1 MKAKVA
7 IATVSGKAYYLLVRE
22 LKRRVIPFISII
34 PGKPMPIEI
43 KVIVTT
49 EAEKHLIS
57 GERVIT
63 INPLMEPDTVGSEV
77 IKALQGKEAYEEI
90 IVGIDPGEAFGLAFF
105 ADGEIIDSINCYS
118 IKEVINEILNEL
130 KTIDATSTHVVVK
143 IGKGVPVYLD
153 LLEILDKELPPNVE
167 IEIVSE
173 AGTNNYSYNGKRGRD
188 LRHIISATRIAGRS
202 GHIHMRTNQK

>member
-1 MKAKVA
+1 MGRCEL
-7 IATVSGKAYYLLVRE
+7 SGCDETFLSKE
-22 LKRRVIPFISII
+22 WQMTFNSIEDMISIQNTDF
-34 PGKPMPIEI
+34 G
-43 KVIVTT
+43 
-49 EAEKHLIS
+49 LI
-57 GERVIT
+57 RV
-63 INPLMEPDTVGSEV
+63 N
-77 IKALQGKEAYEEI
+77 KAYEEI

>member
-153 LLEILDKELPPNVE
+153 LLEILDKELPPDVE

-202 GHIHMRTNQK
+202 GHIHIRTK

>member
-105 ADGEIIDSINCYS
+105 ADGEIIDSVNCYS

>member
-63 INPLMEPDTVGSEV
+63 INTLMEPDTVGSEV

-105 ADGEIIDSINCYS
+105 ADGEIIDSVNCYS

-153 LLEILDKELPPNVE
+153 LLEILDKELPPDVE

>member
-153 LLEILDKELPPNVE
+153 LLEILDKELPPDVE